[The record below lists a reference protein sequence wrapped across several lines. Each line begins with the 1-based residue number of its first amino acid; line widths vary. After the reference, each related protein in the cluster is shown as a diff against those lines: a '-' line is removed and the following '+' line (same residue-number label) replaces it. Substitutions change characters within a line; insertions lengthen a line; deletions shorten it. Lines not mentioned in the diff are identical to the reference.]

1 MIHLIPIDE
10 AHIQSEACWCNPELV
25 PAENLEGRFTEKEY
39 LMAVGLRQVYK
50 RGLINVGATSS
61 KMTLLPW
68 IVLIAFLSLLL
79 NIFLVSEF

>member
-10 AHIQSEACWCNPELV
+10 AHIQSEACWCNTELV

-50 RGLINVGATSS
+50 RGLI
-61 KMTLLPW
+61 
-68 IVLIAFLSLLL
+68 
-79 NIFLVSEF
+79 